1 MNVGHSLGREVHREG
16 VQGEEVQGERDRK
29 LWDTPLIPAL
39 HGDKTMKYSISV
51 QNQASVGMLT
61 IIKNGLGAPTSLT

>member
-1 MNVGHSLGREVHREG
+1 MNVGHSLGRKVLREG
-16 VQGEEVQGERDRK
+16 VQGERDRQ